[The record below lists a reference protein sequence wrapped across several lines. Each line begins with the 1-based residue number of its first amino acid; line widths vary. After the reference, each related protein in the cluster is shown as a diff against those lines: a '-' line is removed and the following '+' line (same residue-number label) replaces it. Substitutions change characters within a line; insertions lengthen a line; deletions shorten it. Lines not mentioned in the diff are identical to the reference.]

1 MVEIHKRRIEE
12 GKQLSVKGARQKEK
26 FYSRS
31 CVTMCVL
38 HWYLMVTRR

>member
-1 MVEIHKRRIEE
+1 MVWIHKRRKGE
-12 GKQLSVKGARQKEK
+12 GKQLYVKGARQKEK

-38 HWYLMVTRR
+38 HW